1 MELCYEYFT
10 TAKVCQNDML
20 RSYLLIVQ
28 IFCNQLWE
36 KRRGSRFLYLVDLPY
51 LKQAFIHSFFQE
63 VGHSSA
69 L

>member
-20 RSYLLIVQ
+20 RSYLLIAQ
-28 IFCNQLWE
+28 IFWGVFSL
-36 KRRGSRFLYLVDLPY
+36 
-51 LKQAFIHSFFQE
+51 IFQE